1 MLWGVSVTVTDMQG
15 PCGCSCCVC
24 KSLLSP
30 LHRDLPQKQP
40 QPLLVG
46 ALRTAIPYPSPLPLP
61 NENSS
66 DANFTPPCFSP
77 WGQRNGFWIC
87 AQQVPGPCWSFLQN
101 ENELLFP
108 GYQHVL
114 HQATLVC
121 SSPTPPPLSFL
132 FSGGGRGRHTGRLP
146 HSCSLSPAFSFSSK
160 KTMITNRHHA
170 ETMPDLYFPPS
181 YRYARPSLPQTC
193 FWTQGHP
200 VSFSQG
206 YRAQGHWEFWMLL
219 TGILRNSSSLSIN
232 FEHSIKTFPAWACSW
247 AIMNITLYLQA
258 KVTMIHAYTMG
269 IVNCFQLLC
278 QLCPF
283 YCGNVRHV
291 AKVRMSGKSVLFLQR
306 KLWHLPQATTG
317 LFLDLPQE
325 RPTHWALIWS
335 MSRGIIYS

>member
-1 MLWGVSVTVTDMQG
+1 MF
-15 PCGCSCCVC
+15 CA
-24 KSLLSP
+24 
-30 LHRDLPQKQP
+30 KQHWFA
-40 QPLLVG
+40 V
-46 ALRTAIPYPSPLPLP
+46 
-61 NENSS
+61 
-66 DANFTPPCFSP
+66 
-77 WGQRNGFWIC
+77 
-87 AQQVPGPCWSFLQN
+87 
-101 ENELLFP
+101 
-108 GYQHVL
+108 
-114 HQATLVC
+114 
-121 SSPTPPPLSFL
+121 PPPHPLFL
-132 FSGGGRGRHTGRLP
+132 FSSQEEGEVDTQAGYLIAVPSAQPFLFPLRKQWLLTD
-146 HSCSLSPAFSFSSK
+146 
-160 KTMITNRHHA
+160 
-170 ETMPDLYFPPS
+170 TMPKPCLYFPPS
-181 YRYARPSLPQTC
+181 YRYACPSLPQTR

-219 TGILRNSSSLSIN
+219 TGILRNSSSVSIN

-291 AKVRMSGKSVLFLQR
+291 AKVRMSGRSVLFLQW

-335 MSRGIIYS
+335 RTRGIIYSQIKHRS